1 MAAKPGGLGLYL
13 GMMSGTSLDG
23 VDAALVETDGE
34 RLGACGRVLTLPVP
48 PRLRATLRAI
58 MEEAAAL
65 VPDDPAVRAAEA
77 ALTSLH
83 ADAVRALLARDGVTA
98 ADIAAIGFHGQTVLH
113 RPEARRTWQIGDG
126 PGLAAATGIA
136 VVHDFRS
143 ADVAAGGQ
151 GAPFVPLFHAAL
163 LAGGERPVAALNLG
177 GVANL
182 TWLGAKGE
190 IIAFDTGPANAM
202 LDDWALTHTGRPID
216 EGGALAASGRADAT
230 VLGRLMAHPY
240 FAAPP
245 PKSLDRLD
253 FHRAARAAGLD
264 ALGPAD
270 GAATLVAFT
279 AGAVAAAVQHLPAPP
294 TGWIACGGGRHNP
307 TLMAALRAALGVAV
321 TTAEDAGW
329 DGDAIEA
336 QAFGFLAARS
346 IRGLPLSLPETT
358 GVPHPMPGGRLAV
371 PKAA

>member
-1 MAAKPGGLGLYL
+1 MAAKPGSPGLYL

-34 RLGACGRVLTLPVP
+34 RIGACGRVLTLPVP

-58 MEEAAAL
+58 MDEAAGLA
-65 VPDDPAVRAAEA
+65 PDDPAVRAAEA

-83 ADAVRALLARDGVTA
+83 AEAVRALLARDGVA
-98 ADIAAIGFHGQTVLH
+98 ARDVAAIGFHGQTVLH

-163 LAGGERPVAALNLG
+163 LAGSPRPVAALNLG

-182 TWLGAKGE
+182 TWLGEGGE

-216 EGGALAASGRADAT
+216 EGGALAASGRVDAA
-230 VLGRLMAHPY
+230 VLARLMAHGY

-279 AGAVAAAVQHLPAPP
+279 AGAVAAAVQHLPAAP

-307 TLMAALRAALGVAV
+307 ALMAALRAALGVAV
-321 TTAEDAGW
+321 TSAEDAGW
-329 DGDAIEA
+329 DGDGIEA

-358 GVPHPMPGGRLAV
+358 GVPHPMPGGRLAL
-371 PKAA
+371 PQAA